1 MRILLIQ
8 PGSGQ
13 AKVGFSA
20 AVQTEPL
27 ALEIIAASVPEHE
40 VQILDM
46 RIEPNLGETL
56 SSFSPQ
62 LVGVTGYTPDVP
74 TMLDICRQVKSYRQD
89 AMTVVGGYHASLC
102 PQDFDSPHVDVAVAG
117 EGEVTFR
124 ELVEAIEGERDLGTV
139 DGIIFGCDGRRVAT
153 PPRSLSPNL
162 NSVPLPARHLIDHYR
177 PHYYFH
183 FWENP
188 YTVETTRGCP
198 YRCSFCAVWKF
209 HRGKCRAKTPEA
221 VLRDLKTI
229 PSPIICCVDDNFLQD
244 LRRAERL
251 YELIKASGIQHQYW
265 IQARADT
272 IAKHPDIVKK
282 WASIGLKTVLIG
294 FEGFRDEELEKFNKR
309 SSVSTNE
316 KAMEILGDNGVD
328 TWGAFIVD
336 PQWARPEFDAL
347 IDYVRQMKIAFPFF
361 TVLTPIP
368 GTAFFREKLKELTTR
383 NYELFDFLHSVL
395 PTKLSLEEFYGNMAR
410 LYARTAFGLTELR
423 RRIRSG
429 QVPHSSLERVRE
441 ILKEVTNPETYL
453 KGARTGTDPR
463 AQS

>member
-1 MRILLIQ
+1 MRILLVQ

-20 AVQTEPL
+20 AVRTEPL

-46 RIEPNLGETL
+46 RIESNLGQSL
-56 SSFSPQ
+56 SSFAPQ
-62 LVGVTGYTPDVP
+62 LVGITGYTPDVP
-74 TMLDICRQVKSYRQD
+74 TMLDICRQVKSYGQGI
-89 AMTVVGGYHASLC
+89 ATVVGGYHASLC
-102 PQDFDSPHVDVAVAG
+102 PQDFDSPHVDVVAVG

-124 ELVEAIEGERDLGTV
+124 ELVKSIEEERDLDTV

-162 NSVPLPARHLIDHYR
+162 NSVPLPARHLTAHYR

-209 HRGKCRAKTPEA
+209 HQGKCRAKSPEA
-221 VLRDLKTI
+221 VLEDLQNI
-229 PSPIICCVDDNFLQD
+229 PSQIVCYVDDNFLQD

-272 IAKHPDIVKK
+272 IVKHPDIVKK
-282 WASIGLKTVLIG
+282 WASIGLKAVLIG

-309 SSVSTNE
+309 SSVSANE
-316 KAMEILGDNGVD
+316 KAMGIMGDNGVD

-336 PQWARPEFDAL
+336 PQWGRPEFDAL
-347 IDYVRQMKIAFPFF
+347 IDYVCRMRIAYPFF
-361 TVLTPIP
+361 TILTPIP
-368 GTAFFREKLKELTTR
+368 GTAFFKEKLKELTTR

-410 LYARTAFGLTELR
+410 LYAKTAFGLTELR

-429 QVPHSSLERVRE
+429 QVPRSSLERVRE
-441 ILKEVTNPETYL
+441 ILEEVTNPETYL
-453 KGARTGTDPR
+453 KYAKTGADPC